1 MNTRLILAMLLFLSL
16 LAETSYFAFPFVF
29 IVGLTSY
36 IFYPDLKTLALAA
49 FTALTLDALKAS
61 PLGLTSISIFISIFI
76 FEVSKSAFEI
86 KDYKIIMLFLF
97 VATFT
102 YANIFSYSN
111 SLLLYI
117 LVFLMSGIVLSL
129 IYRRKLLW

>member
-1 MNTRLILAMLLFLSL
+1 MNLRLILALLLFLSL
-16 LAETSYFAFPFVF
+16 LVETSYFTFPLVF
-29 IVGLTSY
+29 IICVTYY
-36 IFYPDLKTLALAA
+36 ILYPDLKTFALAA

-117 LVFLMSGIVLSL
+117 LVFLMSGIVLSF